1 MKEKQIN
8 IKKELDLIIHQANA
22 YIDYLNT
29 ECTYSEFGDRFLK
42 ISNKS
47 GMKQDMDKLKSY
59 LWNKQKSDS
68 EDFLQSILD
77 FEGIMK
83 AINSHGTQITNEIY
97 RNSREYWNEA
107 QNHLKARNNNNYLA

>member
-1 MKEKQIN
+1 MEEKQIN

-29 ECTYSEFGDRFLK
+29 ECTYPEFGDRFLK
-42 ISNKS
+42 ISNNS

-97 RNSREYWNEA
+97 RNSREYWNEV